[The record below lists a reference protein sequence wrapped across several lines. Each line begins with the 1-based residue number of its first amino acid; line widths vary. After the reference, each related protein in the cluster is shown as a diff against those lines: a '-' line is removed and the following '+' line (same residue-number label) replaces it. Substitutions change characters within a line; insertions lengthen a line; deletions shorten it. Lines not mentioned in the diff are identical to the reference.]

1 MGGIPDCR
9 FQIADLPVVRLQI
22 FKSEICSLTSSIR
35 FLTSVLALQLPP
47 QRLHHLP
54 DDLLIPPI
62 AAPQALLGR
71 LHQPGLGQDCHM
83 V

>member
-1 MGGIPDCR
+1 MGGIPDRR

-22 FKSEICSLTSSIR
+22 FKSEICS
-35 FLTSVLALQLPP
+35 LTSVLALQLPP